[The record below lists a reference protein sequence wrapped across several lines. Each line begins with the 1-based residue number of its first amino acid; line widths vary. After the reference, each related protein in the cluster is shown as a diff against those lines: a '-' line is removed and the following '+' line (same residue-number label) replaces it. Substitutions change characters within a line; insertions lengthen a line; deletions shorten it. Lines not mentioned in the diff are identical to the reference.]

1 MMDGCVAIAH
11 QSHALLDCSKCQF
24 YCAFFKSAC
33 SSFIPHLY
41 TCKTFTGNRVV
52 IAYRN
57 GLIILWG
64 LHETQVLAVLGGTKR
79 QRDTLAE
86 YAASLHESS
95 SFTEKSAEAQ
105 ASSLSEQLH
114 FPPPKSPMTTWPE
127 IEDDEKEICSVC
139 WACGNIFVAGYVDG
153 DIQFWSFP
161 NENKIQGQQQPE
173 SPRPSSASGVVPLRK
188 IDLAPGKTARMPVMV
203 LRWWDS
209 AKSSGKHGGG
219 QLYVYGG
226 GEVGAPE
233 VLKVG
238 SSLSHTTFLQNSF
251 HNSFP
256 VY

>member
-1 MMDGCVAIAH
+1 
-11 QSHALLDCSKCQF
+11 
-24 YCAFFKSAC
+24 
-33 SSFIPHLY
+33 
-41 TCKTFTGNRVV
+41 VV

-64 LHETQVLAVLGGTKR
+64 LHETQVLAVRGGTKR

-114 FPPPKSPMTTWPE
+114 FPPPKSPTTTTTTWPE
-127 IEDDEKEICSVC
+127 IEDDEKKICSVC

-173 SPRPSSASGVVPLRK
+173 SPRPSSASGVVVPLRK

-203 LRWWDS
+203 LRCWDS
-209 AKSSGKHGGG
+209 AKSSSKHGGG

-233 VLKVG
+233 VLRVG
-238 SSLSHTTFLQNSF
+238 SSLCLTLLSCKIPSTIHSLFISTRAGSLLESCDFF
-251 HNSFP
+251 FP
-256 VY
+256 CGRCCPWRRM

>member
-1 MMDGCVAIAH
+1 MSI
-11 QSHALLDCSKCQF
+11 LLCIFQKCLLFF
-24 YCAFFKSAC
+24 YSI
-33 SSFIPHLY
+33 SLHLQN
-41 TCKTFTGNRVV
+41 FTGIRVV

-64 LHETQVLAVLGGTKR
+64 LHETQVLAVRGGTKR

-114 FPPPKSPMTTWPE
+114 FPPPKSPMTTTTTTWLE
-127 IEDDEKEICSVC
+127 IEDDEKKICSVC
-139 WACGNIFVAGYVDG
+139 WACGNIFVAGYADG

-161 NENKIQGQQQPE
+161 NESKIPGQQQPE
-173 SPRPSSASGVVPLRK
+173 SPRPSSASGVVVPLRK
-188 IDLAPGKTARMPVMV
+188 IDLAPGKTAKMPVIV

-233 VLKVG
+233 VLRVG

-251 HNSFP
+251 HNSFT

>member
-1 MMDGCVAIAH
+1 MSV
-11 QSHALLDCSKCQF
+11 LLCIFQKCSLFF
-24 YCAFFKSAC
+24 YST
-33 SSFIPHLY
+33 SLHLQN
-41 TCKTFTGNRVV
+41 FTGNRVV

-95 SFTEKSAEAQ
+95 SFSEKSAEAQ
-105 ASSLSEQLH
+105 ASSLSEQFH
-114 FPPPKSPMTTWPE
+114 FPPPKSPTTTTTTWPE

-233 VLKVG
+233 VLRVG

-251 HNSFP
+251 HNSFT
-256 VY
+256 VYIHMGWIFA